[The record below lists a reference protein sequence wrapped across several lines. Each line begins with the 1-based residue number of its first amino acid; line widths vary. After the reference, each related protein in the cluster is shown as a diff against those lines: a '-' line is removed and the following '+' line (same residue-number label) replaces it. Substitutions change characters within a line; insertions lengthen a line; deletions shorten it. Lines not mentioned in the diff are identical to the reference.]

1 MKKHEDREKV
11 HNKRIEELENQV
23 KRTLADYQN
32 LEKRTVEERSK
43 WIKNSNEDLILKLLP
58 VLDTLYLAN
67 KHLNDEG
74 LRLSIQK
81 FHGVLQQEG
90 VEDLPA
96 KGMKFDPNL
105 MEAVGA
111 REGEEGRVL
120 EEVRTGYKLHGEIL
134 RPAQVI
140 VGKSNI
146 DQKAEDI
153 AEQEEQRGDYM

>member
-1 MKKHEDREKV
+1 MRKKDENEKLQ
-11 HNKRIEELENQV
+11 KEQEQLENQL
-23 KRTLADYQN
+23 KRALADYQN
-32 LEKRTVEERSK
+32 LEKRTGEDRSN
-43 WIKNSNEDLILKLLP
+43 WIKNSNKDLILKLLP

-90 VEDLPA
+90 VEDLST
-96 KGMKFDPNL
+96 KGMKFDPNM

-146 DQKAEDI
+146 DQKEEDI
-153 AEQEEQRGDYM
+153 AKQEEQRGDYM